1 MKKEKI
7 IDIVF
12 SFGISLSK
20 RLAKTSC
27 LSVNNYYML
36 GVFRAYQLGKDYNNP
51 YLSIDRDNKKKMN
64 NFCRVLTDSLMSKFE
79 IG

>member
-7 IDIVF
+7 VDIVF

-27 LSVNNYYML
+27 LSVNSYYML
-36 GVFRAYQLGKDYNNP
+36 DVFRAYQLGKDYNNP
-51 YLSIDRDNKKKMN
+51 YLSIDRDNKK
-64 NFCRVLTDSLMSKFE
+64 R
-79 IG
+79 

>member
-27 LSVNNYYML
+27 LSVNSYYML
-36 GVFRAYQLGKDYNNP
+36 EVLSTYQLGKDYNNP
-51 YLSIDRDNKKKMN
+51 YLSIDRDNRKRWII
-64 NFCRVLTDSLMSKFE
+64 FVEFLL
-79 IG
+79 IL